1 MGRDFGEN
9 LRMEKWIE
17 IKGSKENELRDA
29 ELLVGVAVCQR
40 SPKIELGIKT
50 SESRVTG
57 GRK

>member
-1 MGRDFGEN
+1 MHNKTG
-9 LRMEKWIE
+9 
-17 IKGSKENELRDA
+17 KEEVELRD
-29 ELLVGVAVCQR
+29 ERLLVVVAVCQR